1 MNGRNYPNFYSVPC
15 QFITNPNP
23 IGGPMMTPGV
33 GPVNGNPLENG
44 GLGAAIGAN
53 FNNFANN
60 TGINGNISNDTTAGW
75 K

>member
-1 MNGRNYPNFYSVPC
+1 
-15 QFITNPNP
+15 
-23 IGGPMMTPGV
+23 MMTPGV